1 MTVNVLLDFIVHPHF
16 VILAGHDGDFADFAL
31 AVDHEASSAMH
42 ATKMAD
48 LDRRFELI
56 VIVI

>member
-1 MTVNVLLDFIVHPHF
+1 LLDFIVHPHF

>member
-1 MTVNVLLDFIVHPHF
+1 MTVKVWLEFIEHPHF
-16 VILAGHDGDFADFAL
+16 VILVGQDEDFAFAF
-31 AVDHEASSAMH
+31 AVDQEASSTMH

-56 VIVI
+56 EIVM